1 MQWKISIGKNILY
14 THSVLYNTIIVFH
27 KSTRIEPNDLDN
39 HNNWSSNC
47 SSNKVYHNGGG
58 KWYAL
63 LSFLKPNFVRRY
75 LTESN
80 VSILLADKLIQDF
93 ADINI
98 CTKFEDIR
106 SRTANTGVWI
116 HTESSKM
123 DRRWWKRMIG
133 DIYRRIK
140 GCTVRFCIL

>member
-1 MQWKISIGKNILY
+1 MYCIRTVYYLLY
-14 THSVLYNTIIVFH
+14 PVSSHNTIIFFH

-39 HNNWSSNC
+39 HNNLSSNC

-63 LSFLKPNFVRRY
+63 LSLLKPNFVCRY

-80 VSILLADKLIQDF
+80 VNILLADKLIQDV
-93 ADINI
+93 ADKNV

-116 HTESSKM
+116 RYRVLRDGYEIM
-123 DRRWWKRMIG
+123 IEDDRG
-133 DIYRRIK
+133 H
-140 GCTVRFCIL
+140 L